1 MVDIVARV
9 RLLIADSNPSIR
21 QLLLDVLQ
29 ENCDIVS
36 VVSDGRAA
44 IEAAEAAK
52 PNVVVLGVSLQD
64 ASGFEIARRLRQ
76 TECQPKII
84 LLSLYE
90 SEDLV
95 RAAFAVGA
103 SGYVFTSRLL
113 EDLPA
118 AVEKVNR
125 GEMFEPHA

>member
-1 MVDIVARV
+1 M

-21 QLLLDVLQ
+21 QLLIDLLQ

-36 VVSDGRAA
+36 VVADGKGAVEA
-44 IEAAEAAK
+44 VEAAR
-52 PNVVVLGVSLQD
+52 PNVVVMGVSLED

-76 TECQPKII
+76 TECPPKII
-84 LLSLYE
+84 LLSLHE
-90 SEDLV
+90 SKDLV

-113 EDLPA
+113 DDLPA
-118 AVEKVNR
+118 AVEKVLR
-125 GEMFEPHA
+125 GEVFEPIA